1 MELTGIGVHIAAL
14 DTAERHGMML
24 RDVTGWL
31 CINSMR
37 SEKVRERCSG
47 GDYSSM
53 IDLCKRVRE
62 PRLNKKSLELLI
74 KAGCFDSLEE
84 NRKDCFRRVDLA
96 MQLAEQDRLAK
107 EVGQTDLFGFES
119 ADNLDSASRDEIKNF
134 SNPEKNFSSEE
145 LLAWEKESLGL
156 YLTGHPVDRY
166 SHDIKV
172 LASGSIAG
180 MRVGKT
186 KIAGLIVGLR
196 TVSTRRGELAIVTV
210 DDKTGFA
217 DFVLDSVVFQKYV
230 DLLIPDKIAV
240 FSGRCSTDRYTGR
253 LNMQVDSVDSLD
265 ALRERYA
272 RQIIL
277 EIEEEKI
284 TEDLVRY
291 LEQTLKS
298 TDRGHTEICL
308 ACVSEHSTAMFRLD
322 GRWKIKVSP
331 YLIERL
337 NRLFSQDKILIQYG
351 EIA

>member
-1 MELTGIGVHIAAL
+1 
-14 DTAERHGMML
+14 
-24 RDVTGWL
+24 
-31 CINSMR
+31 
-37 SEKVRERCSG
+37 
-47 GDYSSM
+47 
-53 IDLCKRVRE
+53 
-62 PRLNKKSLELLI
+62 
-74 KAGCFDSLEE
+74 
-84 NRKDCFRRVDLA
+84 
-96 MQLAEQDRLAK
+96 
-107 EVGQTDLFGFES
+107 
-119 ADNLDSASRDEIKNF
+119 
-134 SNPEKNFSSEE
+134 
-145 LLAWEKESLGL
+145 
-156 YLTGHPVDRY
+156 
-166 SHDIKV
+166 
-172 LASGSIAG
+172 
-180 MRVGKT
+180 
-186 KIAGLIVGLR
+186 VGLR

-322 GRWKIKVSP
+322 QKWKIKVSA

-337 NRLFSQDKILIQYG
+337 NRLFSQDKIVIQYG
-351 EIA
+351 E